1 MKEKVLQIIKNAIVE
16 SIQEQ
21 EALNA
26 LNDDLLI
33 IQDDNFKQEIKK
45 NTLKIQKER
54 YLIHYLSS
62 ILSQIERL

>member
-21 EALNA
+21 EALQE
-26 LNDDLLI
+26 LNNDLLI

-45 NTLKIQKER
+45 NTVKIQKER

>member
-1 MKEKVLQIIKNAIVE
+1 MKEKVLQIIKDAIID

-26 LNDDLLI
+26 LNDDLI
-33 IQDDNFKQEIKK
+33 ILQDDKLKQEIKK
-45 NTLKIQKER
+45 NTSKIQKER
-54 YLIHYLSS
+54 YLIHHLSS

>member
-21 EALNA
+21 ESIQA
-26 LNDDLLI
+26 LNDDLLL
-33 IQDDNFKQEIKK
+33 IQDDNFKKEIKK

-54 YLIHYLSS
+54 YLIHFLSS
-62 ILSQIERL
+62 ILKQIEKL